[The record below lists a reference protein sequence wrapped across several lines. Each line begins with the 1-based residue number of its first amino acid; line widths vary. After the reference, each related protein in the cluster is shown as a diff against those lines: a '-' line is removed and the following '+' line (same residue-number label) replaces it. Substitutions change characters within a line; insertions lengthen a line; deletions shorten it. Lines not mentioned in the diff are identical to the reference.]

1 MPDPRGVSVELL
13 VLAGVLVVPVLLFLG
28 ARRWDASRP
37 LELADVLVVQEVGPG
52 PALRVRARLGSG
64 RRVDRCEVEATWQGT
79 SGPHPLRRDDPVG
92 RTVGPWTITLRCDG
106 ALPTDGQLTL
116 RVTAW
121 EGGRSWMAER
131 SFDVAQAVPGSFA
144 PLVEVQAG
152 RVSFVRAWSTASRVI
167 EGA

>member
-37 LELADVLVVQEVGPG
+37 LELGSSLVVQEVGPG

-64 RRVDRCEVEATWQGT
+64 RRVDRCEVEASWVGAE
-79 SGPHPLRRDDPVG
+79 GARPLRRDDPVG
-92 RTVGPWTITLRCDG
+92 RLVGPWTITLRADG
-106 ALPTDGQLTL
+106 PLPVDGQVTL

-121 EGGRSWMAER
+121 EGGRSWSAER
-131 SFDVAQAVPGSFA
+131 TFEVAQAVPGAFA
-144 PLVEVQAG
+144 PLVEVRAG
-152 RVSFVRAWSTASRVI
+152 RVAFVAAWSTASRVI